1 MTETAKSY
9 ADLNLKEFTQ
19 KLASDDATPGGGGAS
34 ALAGSLGIC
43 LGSMVANLTVGRKK
57 YADVWNEMEEVIK
70 EADSLRLDLLQLIDR
85 DAEMFEP
92 LSKAYSL
99 PRSTEQEIE
108 EREKVMKE
116 ALKDACLV
124 PLQIMEKM
132 CRCIEI
138 VDLVSRKGTVMAVS
152 DAGDAAAFCRSSL
165 QGAALNVFINT
176 KLMKDREMAKE
187 YNRRADEMLGEYVPK
202 ADEIYHRVL
211 TQLRA

>member
-57 YADVWNEMEEVIK
+57 YADVWDEMEEVIN
-70 EADSLRLDLLQLIDR
+70 EADLLRKELLCLIDR
-85 DAEMFEP
+85 DAEMFAP

-116 ALKDACLV
+116 ALKNACLV

-138 VDLVSRKGTVMAVS
+138 VDLVSKKGTVMAVS

-176 KLMKDREMAKE
+176 KLMKDREMAEE
-187 YNRRADEMLGEYVPK
+187 YNRRADEMLGEYVPR